1 MIRRWIVNNFFS
13 DIVNE
18 ESSKFHKSLIE
29 EVLKLRKENSQL
41 RYPSIKKLTDHL
53 RGRIFTKEEAEKIKF
68 ILDAGTMMR

>member
-18 ESSKFHKSLIE
+18 ESSKFHKILSE
-29 EVLKLRKENSQL
+29 NVSKLRKENSQL
-41 RYPSIKKLTDHL
+41 KYPTIKKLTEHL

-68 ILDAGTMMR
+68 ILDVGTR